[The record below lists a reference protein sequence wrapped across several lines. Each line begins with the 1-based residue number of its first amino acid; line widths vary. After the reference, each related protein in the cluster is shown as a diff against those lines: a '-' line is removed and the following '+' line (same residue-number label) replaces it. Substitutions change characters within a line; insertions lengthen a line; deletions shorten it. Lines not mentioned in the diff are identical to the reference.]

1 MTILDYLFA
10 FIPLLGTL
18 IFVHELGHFLAAKA
32 CGVRVL
38 KFSLGFGPPIGFGR
52 FRLRWL
58 RAGTEYVIAWLPLG
72 GFVKMLG
79 EPMPG
84 ADPES
89 EPQIVIDATPDEYM
103 SAKRTWQKLLITFA
117 GPAMNLLLP
126 VVAFWIILWIGIPR
140 ATNVIG
146 MVEQGSPAAAVGIQA
161 GDRVMAIDGQ
171 PVSWWDEA
179 HLAIAEQVATSL
191 EFEVDRGGERMLFD
205 VPVERRGVLDAFGAV
220 EQLGWIG
227 VASRRQPNL
236 LGVPFHDVPA
246 ARAGLRSGDRV
257 VRVGDREV
265 EDWEGIRR
273 AFEELGP
280 AASGDTVPFE
290 VLRREGDESEPAS
303 RVSDVPA
310 LASLEELGVVPA
322 TVLVSV
328 VTPEMPA
335 AEAGLKRGDLLLAV
349 DGRPVGSFTS
359 FANTV
364 RTSGGREMEL
374 TYARD
379 GETTTVTLEP
389 RLREVE
395 GRFEIEGMTEQIYQ
409 VGIGPELVGL
419 LGDSALHQARNP
431 LVAVPRAVEMT
442 LEITIVFLR
451 GLGKL
456 VSGSVGTDKLGGP
469 ILIAE
474 IARKSLDL
482 GWRTYLGTM
491 MLISINLGILNLLPI
506 PILDGGQAL
515 IYLVEGVKRSPISVR
530 SRELVQQTGL
540 IMIVMLMAVAFW
552 NDLSRHWA
560 QFVEWMSSAL

>member
-1 MTILDYLFA
+1 
-10 FIPLLGTL
+10 
-18 IFVHELGHFLAAKA
+18 
-32 CGVRVL
+32 
-38 KFSLGFGPPIGFGR
+38 
-52 FRLRWL
+52 
-58 RAGTEYVIAWLPLG
+58 
-72 GFVKMLG
+72 
-79 EPMPG
+79 
-84 ADPES
+84 
-89 EPQIVIDATPDEYM
+89 
-103 SAKRTWQKLLITFA
+103 
-117 GPAMNLLLP
+117 
-126 VVAFWIILWIGIPR
+126 
-140 ATNVIG
+140 
-146 MVEQGSPAAAVGIQA
+146 
-161 GDRVMAIDGQ
+161 
-171 PVSWWDEA
+171 
-179 HLAIAEQVATSL
+179 
-191 EFEVDRGGERMLFD
+191 
-205 VPVERRGVLDAFGAV
+205 
-220 EQLGWIG
+220 
-227 VASRRQPNL
+227 
-236 LGVPFHDVPA
+236 
-246 ARAGLRSGDRV
+246 
-257 VRVGDREV
+257 
-265 EDWEGIRR
+265 
-273 AFEELGP
+273 
-280 AASGDTVPFE
+280 
-290 VLRREGDESEPAS
+290 
-303 RVSDVPA
+303 
-310 LASLEELGVVPA
+310 
-322 TVLVSV
+322 
-328 VTPEMPA
+328 
-335 AEAGLKRGDLLLAV
+335 
-349 DGRPVGSFTS
+349 
-359 FANTV
+359 
-364 RTSGGREMEL
+364 MEL

-552 NDLSRHWA
+552 NDLSRHWV

>member
-58 RAGTEYVIAWLPLG
+58 RAGTEYVVAWLPLG

-126 VVAFWIILWIGIPR
+126 VVAFWIVLWIGIPR

-171 PVSWWDEA
+171 PVFWWDEA
-179 HLAIAEQVATSL
+179 HRAIAEQVATSL

-220 EQLGWIG
+220 EQIGWIG
-227 VASRRQPNL
+227 VSSRRQPNL

-246 ARAGLRSGDRV
+246 AGAGLRSGDRV

-280 AASGDTVPFE
+280 AASGNTVAFE

-303 RVSDVPA
+303 RVIDVPA
-310 LASLEELGVVPA
+310 LASLEELGLVPA

-335 AEAGLKRGDLLLAV
+335 AEAGLKPGDLLLAV

-431 LVAVPRAVEMT
+431 LVALPRAVEMT
-442 LEITIVFLR
+442 LDITIVFLR